1 MILILVQEKC
11 DRVVELCLKYDE
23 RARLAEYQFYRSEGA
38 EELEQTAGAVE
49 LELAALNAKLR
60 GGGDIF
66 HRVCAL
72 ASFALTG
79 SKRCH
84 EHILEQLERQNA
96 GMGVIKKALGEF
108 AVLLDDG
115 HQKKQLSGYLAA
127 L

>member
-1 MILILVQEKC
+1 MYCFSFQEKC

-23 RARLAEYQFYRSEGA
+23 RARLAEYQFHRSEEA
-38 EELEQTAGAVE
+38 EELEQTAGAVD
-49 LELAALNAKLR
+49 LELAALNARLR
-60 GGGDIF
+60 GGGDIL

-72 ASFALTG
+72 SSFALTG

-84 EHILEQLERQNA
+84 EHILEQLETQNA

-115 HQKKQLSGYLAA
+115 HQKQQLSGYLAA